1 MLEERLIGKFLSE
14 GDRIMFNG
22 MVDKTSKRNPV
33 SDTKGPY
40 ELYKNDKMQIKKRY
54 KDKRIRNTLK
64 LDWFRLR
71 KIVNW

>member
-1 MLEERLIGKFLSE
+1 MLGERLIGKFLSE
-14 GDRIMFNG
+14 GNSIMFNG
-22 MVDKTSKRNPV
+22 MMDKTSKRKPV

-40 ELYKNDKMQIKKRY
+40 ELYKNDNIQMKKRY

-71 KIVNW
+71 KIVN